1 MKKINI
7 NDEIR
12 EDLRDWQPYSSA
24 RSIIKKSD
32 GFIFL
37 DANENP
43 FGEWNRYPDP
53 YHEKLRKIIVDIRQ
67 VDVSQ
72 IFLGNGSDE
81 VIDLCMRLL
90 CEPKRDKVLI
100 CPPTYGMYKIFA
112 KLNQL
117 QVLEVPLT
125 YPDFQINWDVL
136 RQTITSNRPKIAIIC
151 SPNNPTGNTIN
162 NIEKIFDFF
171 DGWLIIDEAY
181 IDFCIE
187 KTYLPLLQKDY
198 RLIIV
203 QTLSKAWA
211 LAGARIG
218 FAISNPELIQK
229 LYAIKPP
236 YNISQ
241 PAMQAAIDFLEKHR
255 DEMLKNVK
263 LIIAEREKLLS
274 ELRKF
279 WFIDY
284 IFPTDANFFLV
295 KTHYSNEWRNFLL
308 SKKIVIRDK
317 SSDIPNTVRVTVGSP
332 EENLLFLEYTKQF
345 QNSLSK

>member
-1 MKKINI
+1 MSKINI

-12 EDLRDWQPYSSA
+12 ADLKDWQPYSSA
-24 RSIIKKSD
+24 RSIIQSKD
-32 GFIFL
+32 DFIFL

-43 FGEWNRYPDP
+43 FGQWNRYPDP
-53 YHEKLRKIIVDIRQ
+53 YHEKLKRKISEIRQ
-67 VDVSQ
+67 VDISR

-90 CEPKRDKVLI
+90 CEPKKDSVLI

-117 QVLEVPLT
+117 KVLEVSLT
-125 YPDFQINWDVL
+125 YPDFQINWEAL
-136 RQTITSNRPKIAIIC
+136 KQTVISDRPKIIIIC
-151 SPNNPTGNTIN
+151 SPNNPTGNVIN
-162 NIEKIFDFF
+162 NIERIFDFYE
-171 DGWLIIDEAY
+171 GWVIIDEAY

-187 KTYLPLLQKDY
+187 KTYLPLLQNDY

-229 LYAIKPP
+229 LYSIKPP

-241 PAMQAAIDFLEKHR
+241 PAMQTAISFLEKHK
-255 DEMLKNVK
+255 DEVLKNVK
-263 LIIAEREKLLS
+263 LIITERENLIS
-274 ELRKF
+274 ELKKIS
-279 WFIDY
+279 FIDY
-284 IFPTDANFFLV
+284 IFPTDANFILI
-295 KTHYSNEWRNFLL
+295 KTRYSNEWRNFLL

-317 SSDIPNTVRVTVGSP
+317 SFEIPSTVRVTVGSP

-345 QNSLSK
+345 QELLCR